1 MHKKCL
7 ICRSKDEKDSISYN
21 NYDYSFLSS
30 HPDDKNIFSQ
40 LEILTCNNCNFS
52 FAFPAIN
59 KEELKEFY
67 KRDYSDSRGPHGGF
81 KKLKVYTWKYSFDA
95 RSLSQLMLA
104 GQYIDLSKVEN
115 FLDVG
120 PSYGTSFRMFRK
132 LGHNPNCFAI
142 EYDESKHK
150 GLNRMNVNIIK
161 PDNINMALDSI
172 NKSFD
177 IILMSHVLEHFD
189 ASDLVEIINNLKKA
203 LSDKGLL
210 IIEVPND
217 KNNSNYLN
225 GKNHIPHLSFFSIKS
240 LKKLLIDNGF
250 NIDFIS
256 TARKKRKFINHQL
269 LNDSKLK
276 SNFRSLKPIYF
287 LYSFFRYGVLQDLL
301 SIWNYYMNNNIS
313 HFLNSP
319 DFTYGA
325 DRMIIRSIA
334 SKK

>member
-1 MHKKCL
+1 MIKFMRFFY
-7 ICRSKDEKDSISYN
+7 ISILFFFVFISNSFSEQVTKVKVTGSNRISLESIIVFGDIKMGN
-21 NYDYSFLSS
+21 NYEPQD
-30 HPDDKNIFSQ
+30 
-40 LEILTCNNCNFS
+40 
-52 FAFPAIN
+52 IN
-59 KEELKEFY
+59 LLI
-67 KRDYSDSRGPHGGF
+67 
-81 KKLKVYTWKYSFDA
+81 KKLYET
-95 RSLSQLMLA
+95 
-104 GQYIDLSKVEN
+104 N
-115 FLDVG
+115 FF
-120 PSYGTSFRMFRK
+120 S
-132 LGHNPNCFAI
+132 
-142 EYDESKHK
+142 
-150 GLNRMNVNIIK
+150 NIKIK
-161 PDNINMALDSI
+161 
-172 NKSFD
+172 
-177 IILMSHVLEHFD
+177 
-189 ASDLVEIINNLKKA
+189 
-203 LSDKGLL
+203 LSDGVL